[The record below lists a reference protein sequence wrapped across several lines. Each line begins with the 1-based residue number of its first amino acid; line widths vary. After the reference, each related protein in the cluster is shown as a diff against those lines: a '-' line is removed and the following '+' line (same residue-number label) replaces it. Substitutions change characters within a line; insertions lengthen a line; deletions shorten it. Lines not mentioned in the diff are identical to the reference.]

1 MGRVNVEE
9 TCQIAG
15 VFSCKMEDLQDGRF
29 ARWKIYVILRR
40 K

>member
-15 VFSCKMEDLQDGRF
+15 VFSCKMEDLEDG
-29 ARWKIYVILRR
+29 RWKIYVILRR